1 MLLVMLLV
9 MAGVTAI
16 MCVELRAAS
25 KLCAM
30 AFLFA
35 SWVALVF
42 WVSTCA
48 QMWACR

>member
-1 MLLVMLLV
+1 MMMLMLLV

-16 MCVELRAAS
+16 LCVESRVAS

-30 AFLFA
+30 TFLFA
-35 SWVALVF
+35 LWVALVF